1 MLLMIDNY
9 DSFTYNLVQYFGEL
23 GADVH
28 VVRNDQITSGEVAKL
43 KPERIVI
50 SPGPC
55 TPNEA
60 GISLEV
66 IKHFAGKVPLLGV
79 CLGHQSIG
87 QAFGG
92 NIVHAKEIMHGK
104 TSMIHHKNTGVFT
117 GLGNPFEATRYHS
130 LVIEKDSLPDCLE
143 VTAWTETED
152 GELDEIMGVRH
163 KELDVG
169 WETSW
174 EGKSKMDMSS
184 AIKSVMDNRDLTR
197 EEMQSVMN
205 TIMTGEA
212 TPAQIGGFLIGLRMK
227 GETIDEITAAAQVMR
242 ELATK
247 VDVTGEHVV
256 DIVGTGGD
264 GSSTFNI
271 STASCFVVAAAGG
284 KVAKHGNRSVSSKS
298 GSADLL
304 EAAGVNLDISP
315 EQVAQCVNEVGV
327 GFMFAPKHHGAM
339 KHAIGPRKEMAVR
352 TIFNILGPLTN
363 PAGAPNQLLGV
374 FSRELVEPLAH
385 VLANLGSHHVLVV
398 HSEDGMDEI
407 SIGAPTFVAELKD
420 GSVTSYTIQPEDF
433 GLQRA
438 DLASLKVEDA
448 AESLTVVKSVLANE
462 SGPARD
468 IVVLNAGASLY
479 VAGLADSLVA
489 GVEKAAEVLASGA
502 AQTRLDELVRVSNA
516 S

>member
-1 MLLMIDNY
+1 
-9 DSFTYNLVQYFGEL
+9 
-23 GADVH
+23 
-28 VVRNDQITSGEVAKL
+28 
-43 KPERIVI
+43 
-50 SPGPC
+50 
-55 TPNEA
+55 
-60 GISLEV
+60 
-66 IKHFAGKVPLLGV
+66 
-79 CLGHQSIG
+79 
-87 QAFGG
+87 
-92 NIVHAKEIMHGK
+92 
-104 TSMIHHKNTGVFT
+104 
-117 GLGNPFEATRYHS
+117 
-130 LVIEKDSLPDCLE
+130 
-143 VTAWTETED
+143 
-152 GELDEIMGVRH
+152 
-163 KELDVG
+163 
-169 WETSW
+169 
-174 EGKSKMDMSS
+174 MDMPS
-184 AIKSVMDNRDLTR
+184 AIRAVTERRDLSR

-247 VDVTGEHVV
+247 VDVSGEHVV

-315 EQVAQCVNEVGV
+315 EQVAKCVNEVGV

-374 FSRELVEPLAH
+374 FNKELVEPLAH

-420 GSVTSYTIQPEDF
+420 GAVTSYTIQPEDF
-433 GLQRA
+433 GLERA

-448 AESLTVVKSVLANE
+448 AQSLTVVKSVLANK

-479 VAGLADSLVA
+479 VAGLADSLSA
-489 GVEKAAEVLASGA
+489 GVEKAAEVLASGT
-502 AQTRLDELVRVSNA
+502 AQTKLDELVRVSNVA
-516 S
+516 